1 MRHKTQVLFLF
12 ALAFLATGT
21 KALNSSSR
29 RKYALVNH
37 NAPESRR
44 RIFQNIIAFNSLF
57 VANVVTSP
65 TANASTDEG
74 IGVVTDSSVGK
85 AVRKSAIEGARV
97 IDNLDE
103 KWERFSDS
111 LRDKNKC
118 DEKTGRRLFDN
129 GFRKDGTQVGNP
141 VLGALCNPVA
151 LAPLDEV
158 LAKSVLDLATDCAL
172 RAGAAGG
179 DSKRFQEIINDVET
193 LVKPSFD
200 RTLKNISIEKGEER
214 KRQLY
219 NFQLYSRM
227 RAVQNSISSPSSIRQ
242 FQLLWGQAILDM
254 LAPNASRRDYI
265 SPFPE
270 TKDEFED
277 YDYDKNLLLD
287 GLGSLKVTL
296 DQMKVGGLLSYFEIS
311 IPYDD
316 YGSVVTIAID
326 DDVSIGAEILLTE
339 QNYSIGGPVQAI
351 TRAVME
357 NRAKVLYSMDAFFLD
372 PSTTKQNIYNPT
384 QLLLSLSNLCKI

>member
-1 MRHKTQVLFLF
+1 MRYKTQVLFLF

-21 KALNSSSR
+21 KALSSSSR
-29 RKYALVNH
+29 SKYALVNH
-37 NAPESRR
+37 NAPKSRR
-44 RIFQNIIAFNSLF
+44 RIFQNIIALNSLF

-74 IGVVTDSSVGK
+74 IGVVTDSSVGE

-200 RTLKNISIEKGEER
+200 RTLKNIPIEKGEER

-227 RAVQNSISSPSSIRQ
+227 RAVQNSISSPSSIRHFNYFGVRQ
-242 FQLLWGQAILDM
+242 F
-254 LAPNASRRDYI
+254 
-265 SPFPE
+265 
-270 TKDEFED
+270 
-277 YDYDKNLLLD
+277 
-287 GLGSLKVTL
+287 
-296 DQMKVGGLLSYFEIS
+296 
-311 IPYDD
+311 
-316 YGSVVTIAID
+316 
-326 DDVSIGAEILLTE
+326 
-339 QNYSIGGPVQAI
+339 
-351 TRAVME
+351 
-357 NRAKVLYSMDAFFLD
+357 
-372 PSTTKQNIYNPT
+372 
-384 QLLLSLSNLCKI
+384 